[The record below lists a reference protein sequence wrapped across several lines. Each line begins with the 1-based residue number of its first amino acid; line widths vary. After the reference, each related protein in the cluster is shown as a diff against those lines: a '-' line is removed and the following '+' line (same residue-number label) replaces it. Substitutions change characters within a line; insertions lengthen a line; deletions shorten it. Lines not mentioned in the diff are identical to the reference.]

1 MPELPEV
8 ETIKNALNKFIKG
21 KTILDIK
28 VLYPP
33 IVNNLDNFSK
43 LLTNQTIK
51 EVKREAKFLKFIL
64 DDYVLISHLRMEGKY
79 FINDELTS
87 KHTHVIFNLSDNI
100 DLAYHDTRKF
110 GRFEIVDIKDEANYL
125 SEVKGLAKDPKD
137 ISFDIFYEK
146 ILNSRRPI
154 KNILLD
160 QSVIGGIGNI
170 YANEILFKSKINPN
184 KKGIL
189 ITKDEAKLIL
199 KESINTLDLAIK
211 MGGTTIKSYKS
222 LGESGTFQR
231 ELLVQGREGLPCIEC
246 STIIEKNFI
255 SGRGTYFCPKCQ
267 KSHIIAITGGIASG
281 KTTTTEYL
289 KKLGFDVIDSDL
301 IVKDL
306 YKDPLI
312 ITLINKEFNLLEKDY
327 IDTKKLSNI
336 IFNKKE
342 ERLKLESIIHPLVF
356 EKLEDKLSNT
366 FFHIIFLDIPLLF
379 ETGYKKYDKS
389 LLISTTRENQIKRLM
404 KRNNINKD
412 EANLIIDSQMSL
424 KEKEKLADYIIY
436 NNKDINDLYQEIDIF
451 LKTLK

>member
-231 ELLVQGREGLPCIEC
+231 ELLVQGREGLPCIEGI
-246 STIIEKNFI
+246 SFFVRIMHITPSKTQRTFLPPPTIFTISMIHNYSSIALRKFI
-255 SGRGTYFCPKCQ
+255 NQSGT
-267 KSHIIAITGGIASG
+267 
-281 KTTTTEYL
+281 
-289 KKLGFDVIDSDL
+289 
-301 IVKDL
+301 
-306 YKDPLI
+306 
-312 ITLINKEFNLLEKDY
+312 
-327 IDTKKLSNI
+327 
-336 IFNKKE
+336 
-342 ERLKLESIIHPLVF
+342 
-356 EKLEDKLSNT
+356 
-366 FFHIIFLDIPLLF
+366 
-379 ETGYKKYDKS
+379 
-389 LLISTTRENQIKRLM
+389 
-404 KRNNINKD
+404 
-412 EANLIIDSQMSL
+412 
-424 KEKEKLADYIIY
+424 
-436 NNKDINDLYQEIDIF
+436 
-451 LKTLK
+451 

>member
-231 ELLVQGREGLPCIEC
+231 ELLVQGREGLPWD
-246 STIIEKNFI
+246 
-255 SGRGTYFCPKCQ
+255 R
-267 KSHIIAITGGIASG
+267 KS
-281 KTTTTEYL
+281 
-289 KKLGFDVIDSDL
+289 V
-301 IVKDL
+301 V
-306 YKDPLI
+306 
-312 ITLINKEFNLLEKDY
+312 
-327 IDTKKLSNI
+327 
-336 IFNKKE
+336 
-342 ERLKLESIIHPLVF
+342 
-356 EKLEDKLSNT
+356 
-366 FFHIIFLDIPLLF
+366 
-379 ETGYKKYDKS
+379 
-389 LLISTTRENQIKRLM
+389 
-404 KRNNINKD
+404 
-412 EANLIIDSQMSL
+412 
-424 KEKEKLADYIIY
+424 
-436 NNKDINDLYQEIDIF
+436 
-451 LKTLK
+451 